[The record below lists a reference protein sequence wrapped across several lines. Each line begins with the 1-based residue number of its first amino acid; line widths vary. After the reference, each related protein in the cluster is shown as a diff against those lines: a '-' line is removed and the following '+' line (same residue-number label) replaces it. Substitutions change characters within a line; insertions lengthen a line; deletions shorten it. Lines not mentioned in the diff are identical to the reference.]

1 MVAAHWAFTGVEMFR
16 TGRILLLLLPCLAN
30 AQELYRWT
38 DDQGQ
43 VHFSDRPREGD
54 ATVEEVQIR
63 QQPLLGQDEAV
74 QEIRDR
80 LKRLRDAERQ
90 QQEEEAARRAE
101 AERAHQQKMA
111 PKCAKA
117 KRELKNLDGR
127 VLYIND
133 KGERYSVPM
142 EQVAADK
149 EKLSKWIAANCT
161 D

>member
-1 MVAAHWAFTGVEMFR
+1 MTR
-16 TGRILLLLLPCLAN
+16 TGWILLMLLPCLAT
-30 AQELYRWT
+30 AQGLYRWT
-38 DDQGQ
+38 DEQGR

-54 ATVEEVQIR
+54 TATEEMQIK

-74 QEIRDR
+74 QETYDR
-80 LKRLRDAERQ
+80 LQRLRDAERQ
-90 QQEEEAARRAE
+90 QQEEEGLRRAE
-101 AERAHQQKMA
+101 VKRIRQQEMA
-111 PKCAKA
+111 PRCAKA
-117 KRELKNLDGR
+117 KRELKNLDGP

-149 EKLSKWIAANCT
+149 ERLSKWIAENCT

>member
-1 MVAAHWAFTGVEMFR
+1 MAVVHWHFREVEMVR
-16 TGRILLLLLPCLAN
+16 AGWILLLLLPGITG

-38 DDQGQ
+38 DEQGR
-43 VHFSDRPREGD
+43 VHFSDRPRHGD
-54 ATVEEVQIR
+54 DSVEEVRIR

-74 QEIRDR
+74 QETYNR
-80 LKRLRDAERQ
+80 LQRLRDAERQ
-90 QQEEEAARRAE
+90 QQEEQAVQQAE
-101 AERAHQQKMA
+101 ADRLRKQEMA
-111 PKCAKA
+111 PRCAKA
-117 KRELKNLDGR
+117 KRELKNLDGP

-149 EKLSKWIAANCT
+149 KRLSEWIATNCK

>member
-1 MVAAHWAFTGVEMFR
+1 MTRKGW
-16 TGRILLLLLPCLAN
+16 ILLALLPCIAT
-30 AQELYRWT
+30 AQGLYRWT
-38 DDQGQ
+38 DEQGR

-54 ATVEEVQIR
+54 APVEEVQIK

-74 QEIRDR
+74 QESWDR
-80 LKRLRDAERQ
+80 LQRLRDAERQ
-90 QQEEEAARRAE
+90 QQEEEEVQRAE
-101 AERAHQQKMA
+101 AERVRKQEMA

-117 KRELKNLDGR
+117 KRELQNLDGP

-149 EKLSKWIAANCT
+149 ERLSKWIAANCT